1 MERSMKYEKWNSR
14 YAIEGIYDELDNEE
28 YHSTPDQSA
37 TNLRDFMGWCGE
49 GAMENKT
56 NSKKQTKE
64 MLEGDLIHQKIEF
77 KEHETQF
84 AVAPDVD
91 RRTTDGKAKFAEFE
105 AGLGHRKAITEAQLI
120 IADDCMDRVWSD
132 SDARLFLENGKMERS
147 GFCEIMGLP
156 VKARPDIDCSHVPAS
171 ENFPCLVDIKTRKN
185 KYAHEDKWL
194 KDFFKEKVYLQVGL
208 QILVWREL
216 GLEVE
221 EYVHILVERG
231 KPHCVNVIKL
241 PKSWIQLSILQT
253 HYAIE
258 KWNSWLQAGSP
269 KSYGNGIKE
278 LPLPE
283 WMEFKL
289 AL

>member
-1 MERSMKYEKWNSR
+1 MKYEKWNSR

-37 TNLRDFMGWCGE
+37 TNFRDFMDWCGE

-64 MLEGDLIHQKIEF
+64 MLEGDLIHHKIEF
-77 KEHETQF
+77 KEHESKF

-120 IADDCMDRVWSD
+120 MANDCMDRVWSD

-156 VKARPDIDCSHVPAS
+156 VKARPDIDCSHIPAS
-171 ENFPCLVDIKTRKN
+171 DNFPALVDIKTRKVR
-185 KYAHEDKWL
+185 AAGEDAWL
-194 KDFFKEKVYLQVGL
+194 KDFYHTGLYIQAGL

-216 GLEVE
+216 GYHVD
-221 EYVHILVERG
+221 EYFHLLVERG
-231 KPHCVNVIKL
+231 SPYCVNVIKL
-241 PKSWIQLSILQT
+241 PPAWKTVCILQV
-253 HYAIE
+253 HNAIE
-258 KWNSWLQAGSP
+258 KWKSWLLNGSP
-269 KSYGNGIKE
+269 KSYGLEIKT
-278 LPLPE
+278 LAFPE

>member
-1 MERSMKYEKWNSR
+1 MKNKYLSNLLNSR
-14 YAIEGIYDELDNEE
+14 EYEGIYDVMDNEL
-28 YHSTPDQSA
+28 YHSTKHQSA

-64 MLEGDLIHQKIEF
+64 MLEGDLIHHKIEF
-77 KEHETQF
+77 KEHESKF

-120 IADDCMDRVWSD
+120 MANDCMDRVWSD

-147 GFCEIMGLP
+147 GFCEIMGVP
-156 VKARPDIDCSHVPAS
+156 VKARPDIDCSHVPHS

-185 KYAHEDKWL
+185 GFAHEDKWL

-208 QILVWREL
+208 QILVWRQI
-216 GLEVE
+216 GYQVE

-231 KPHCVNVIKL
+231 NPHCVNVIKL
-241 PKSWIQLSILQT
+241 PKSWINASILQT

-258 KWNSWLQAGSP
+258 KWKSWLESGSP
-269 KSYGNGIKE
+269 KSYGAGIKT
-278 LPLPE
+278 LAFPD
-283 WMEFKL
+283 WMEMKL
-289 AL
+289 AI